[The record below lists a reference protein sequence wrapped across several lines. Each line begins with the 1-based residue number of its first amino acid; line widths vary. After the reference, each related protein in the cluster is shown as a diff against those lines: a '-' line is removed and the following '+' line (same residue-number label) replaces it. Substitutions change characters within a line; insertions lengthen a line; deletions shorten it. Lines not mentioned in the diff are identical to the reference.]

1 MASFSPAI
9 DFNLP
14 LSGAVKQN
22 ILPWTWM
29 FNPTGSQIGLIN
41 ISLGHSADPTVEQRV
56 LDEVGSYGR
65 QIGQIGD
72 ALGVLLK
79 HLDRSTLTPAEQLVL
94 EKLEDQL
101 DRVELL
107 ISDVVMPNLDGPS
120 LAAQLRTRRPDL
132 KILFISG
139 YAEDSLRTNMAKSAH
154 VNFLPKPFSLSQ
166 LAGKVKEVMDSPA

>member
-1 MASFSPAI
+1 MSNFYPSVHM
-9 DFNLP
+9 P
-14 LSGAVKQN
+14 LSGPVN
-22 ILPWTWM
+22 LPWTWM

-79 HLDRSTLTPAEQLVL
+79 HLDRSTLTPAERLVL

-101 DRVELL
+101 DRVAYIKRE
-107 ISDVVMPNLDGPS
+107 
-120 LAAQLRTRRPDL
+120 RRSEIRGARALPD
-132 KILFISG
+132 K
-139 YAEDSLRTNMAKSAH
+139 ASA
-154 VNFLPKPFSLSQ
+154 
-166 LAGKVKEVMDSPA
+166 